1 MTEIITAL
9 IVLAGTVA
17 TGYFAYSRQRASD
30 KVINAAQ
37 AKKLL
42 AEAELIRQEIAGKER
57 ERLTGEIE
65 RLDNQIEELRAEHAE
80 QIAALRTEYEERI
93 ARLESVVANANERS
107 DKLETAN
114 RALVVELSRML
125 DSAGV
130 EVEA

>member
-42 AEAELIRQEIAGKER
+42 AEAELIRQEAAGKER
-57 ERLTGEIE
+57 TRLTGEIE
-65 RLDNQIEELRAEHAE
+65 RLDKQIEELRAE
-80 QIAALRTEYEERI
+80 YEERI
-93 ARLESVVANANERS
+93 ASLENDVAIWRERS

-114 RALVVELSRML
+114 RALVTELARML
-125 DSAGV
+125 DAAGV